1 MQILNDFGW
10 NSCCNTVCRDVV
22 CDDRPCAYYGSVAD
36 SHPWQHR
43 NVGAQPGILS
53 NRDRTV
59 VEDALQPFNR
69 VNRMIG
75 ADQAAPRAYQGAM
88 TNGDDVGIEERAVQI
103 YKGHP
108 LEVYVLAHDT
118 LET

>member
-1 MQILNDFGW
+1 M
-10 NSCCNTVCRDVV
+10 
-22 CDDRPCAYYGSVAD
+22 CDNRPCAYYGSVAAYYGSVAD

-59 VEDALQPFNR
+59 VEDALQPFYR

-88 TNGDDVGIEERAVQI
+88 ANGEKAITSGSRRLNCSPLSAFSSSVIISYYLVAFRAF
-103 YKGHP
+103 
-108 LEVYVLAHDT
+108 A
-118 LET
+118 